1 MSAFDIQIGGTHY
14 SKYKIQLT
22 EFLIANEIE
31 HGEAS
36 VFKYMLR
43 HKDKDGI
50 KDILKAIHYIAMIV
64 EKVYPD
70 EKEIQEGLYLVL
82 KEKGVE
88 AVEQSDSLGSSG
100 QKRDMQ
106 VCDLRPKKTV
116 ERDSSWASG

>member
-1 MSAFDIQIGGTHY
+1 MNAFDLQVGGTHY

-22 EFLIANEIE
+22 EFLIANEIQ

-70 EKEIQEGLYLVL
+70 EKEIQEGLHNVL
-82 KEKGVE
+82 KEKGV
-88 AVEQSDSLGSSG
+88 VVVKQGNTLGVS
-100 QKRDMQ
+100 
-106 VCDLRPKKTV
+106 
-116 ERDSSWASG
+116 

>member
-22 EFLIANEIE
+22 EFLIANEIQ

-50 KDILKAIHYIAMIV
+50 KDVLKAIHYIAMIV

-70 EKEIQEGLYLVL
+70 EKEIQEGLYTIL
-82 KEKGVE
+82 KEKGMV
-88 AVEQSDSLGSSG
+88 AVEQSDSSGSSG
-100 QKRDMQ
+100 QERDMQ
-106 VCDLRPKKTV
+106 VCDLRPTKTV

>member
-22 EFLIANEIE
+22 EFLIANGIE

-50 KDILKAIHYIAMIV
+50 EDILKAIHYIAMIV

-70 EKEIQEGLYLVL
+70 EKEIQEGLYLIL
-82 KEKGVE
+82 KKKGVE
-88 AVEQSDSLGSSG
+88 SVEQSDSSGSSG
-100 QKRDMQ
+100 QERPMQ
-106 VCDLRPKKTV
+106 VCDLRQTKTV

>member
-22 EFLIANEIE
+22 EFLIANEIQ

-88 AVEQSDSLGSSG
+88 AVEQSDSSGSGRQERS
-100 QKRDMQ
+100 MQ

>member
-1 MSAFDIQIGGTHY
+1 MNSFDLQIGGTHY

-22 EFLIANEIE
+22 EFLIANEIQ

-43 HKDKDGI
+43 HKDGI

-70 EKEIQEGLYLVL
+70 EKEIQEGLHNVL
-82 KEKGVE
+82 KEKGV
-88 AVEQSDSLGSSG
+88 VVIKQGNTLGVS
-100 QKRDMQ
+100 
-106 VCDLRPKKTV
+106 
-116 ERDSSWASG
+116 

>member
-22 EFLIANEIE
+22 EFLIANEIQ

-70 EKEIQEGLYLVL
+70 EKEIQEGLHLVL
-82 KEKGVE
+82 KEKSVE
-88 AVEQSDSLGSSG
+88 SVEQSDSLGSSG

>member
-22 EFLIANEIE
+22 EFLIANEIQ

-50 KDILKAIHYIAMIV
+50 KDVLKAIHYIAMIV

-88 AVEQSDSLGSSG
+88 SVEQSDSLGSSG

>member
-22 EFLIANEIE
+22 EFLITNEIE

-50 KDILKAIHYIAMIV
+50 KDVLKAIHYIAMIV

-70 EKEIQEGLYLVL
+70 EKEIQAGLHLVL
-82 KEKGVE
+82 KEKSVE
-88 AVEQSDSLGSSG
+88 VFEQSDSPGSSG
-100 QKRDMQ
+100 QERSMQ
-106 VCDLRPKKTV
+106 VCDLRKTKTV

>member
-22 EFLIANEIE
+22 EFLIANEIQ

-50 KDILKAIHYIAMIV
+50 KDVLKAIHYIAMIV

-88 AVEQSDSLGSSG
+88 AVKQSDSPGSG
-100 QKRDMQ
+100 RQERDMQ
-106 VCDLRPKKTV
+106 VCDLRPTKTV

>member
-22 EFLIANEIE
+22 EFLIANEIQ

-50 KDILKAIHYIAMIV
+50 KDVLKAIHYIAMIV

-70 EKEIQEGLYLVL
+70 EKEIQEGLHLVL

-88 AVEQSDSLGSSG
+88 SVEQSDSLGSSG